1 MGRFS
6 YGRYLSP
13 SECSGSDLVPFCF
26 VGTRESLSG
35 WVGSRPDQ
43 AAASGPSALAALR
56 SVHQYVCM
64 WTDADSDVTSLGRS
78 ECLELLS
85 QVSVGRI
92 GASIDALPVIF
103 PVHFALFGESV
114 LFRTVPGTKLDA
126 ATIGAVVAFQA
137 DAQEPLDGNP
147 WSVLLQG
154 IALAVTDEWD
164 QSQARSVWIKSRSS
178 IDEHHH
184 LVRLEA
190 TNIMGRRFRIAGE
203 EPSVELPDAPTL
215 QRDL

>member
-1 MGRFS
+1 MGS
-6 YGRYLSP
+6 AP
-13 SECSGSDLVPFCF
+13 DLAV
-26 VGTRESLSG
+26 
-35 WVGSRPDQ
+35 
-43 AAASGPSALAALR
+43 ASGLSALAAHL
-56 SVHQYVCM
+56 SVRQCVCM
-64 WTDADSDVTSLGRS
+64 WDFDVTSLGRS

-147 WSVLLQG
+147 WTVLLQG
-154 IALAVTDEWD
+154 IASAVTDEWD
-164 QSQARSVWIKSRSS
+164 QSQARSVRIKSWLG
-178 IDEHHH
+178 IDDHHHHHH

-190 TNIMGRRFRIAGE
+190 TNITGRRFGIAGE
-203 EPSVELPDAPTL
+203 GPSVELPDAPTL
-215 QRDL
+215 

>member
-1 MGRFS
+1 
-6 YGRYLSP
+6 
-13 SECSGSDLVPFCF
+13 
-26 VGTRESLSG
+26 
-35 WVGSRPDQ
+35 
-43 AAASGPSALAALR
+43 
-56 SVHQYVCM
+56 M
-64 WTDADSDVTSLGRS
+64 WSNPDSDVTDLGRS

-85 QVSVGRI
+85 QESVGRI

-137 DAQEPLDGNP
+137 DAQELLDGNH

-154 IALAVTDEWD
+154 IASAVSGEWD
-164 QSQARSVWIKSRSS
+164 QSQTRSVWIKSGLGVK
-178 IDEHHH
+178 DHHH

-203 EPSVELPDAPTL
+203 GPSVELPDPPVL
-215 QRDL
+215 

>member
-1 MGRFS
+1 M
-6 YGRYLSP
+6 
-13 SECSGSDLVPFCF
+13 
-26 VGTRESLSG
+26 
-35 WVGSRPDQ
+35 
-43 AAASGPSALAALR
+43 
-56 SVHQYVCM
+56 
-64 WTDADSDVTSLGRS
+64 
-78 ECLELLS
+78 
-85 QVSVGRI
+85 
-92 GASIDALPVIF
+92 
-103 PVHFALFGESV
+103 